1 MTPEELQQQLF
12 DRWLTAFDE
21 INQLPKYK
29 KQAVKAMYG
38 ESGLFRLAGYE
49 PLNFQPDRPLADSPT
64 EMKSDQYG
72 LDVSGKPCYTLSQY
86 GMEGFYRYSDHLVEY
101 LEFYEPLGILS
112 TIQRLQFHQG
122 KKVSYQSFSINGI
135 GLGSPYA
142 GKTKEQIFK
151 KLFRDR
157 NGYFSTIEQY
167 HYEGD
172 RIKRADCLYN
182 MPGIGAYTSQ
192 EEYHYTDAGE
202 LDEILSIDQEGN
214 RQYTYVKP
222 PAGITLNELSEQV
235 SQLLAADIVATIV
248 ATAPK
253 SPLAIVEL
261 NYQEVGSYF
270 PLLHIISDAYWK
282 KRAAEYGEEALLEQ
296 VILSGDHP
304 LTMVSFDTSE
314 RLMKAFIG
322 EIEKSG
328 DYAAARKMMY
338 STAWHLTTSQLN
350 KQVAVSDEFIAYA
363 VDWSMA
369 PENVGEIL
377 VSCGMPEAQLQDWQ
391 KRGIL

>member
-21 INQLPKYK
+21 IDQLPKYK
-29 KQAVKAMYG
+29 KQAVKTMYG
-38 ESGLFRLAGYE
+38 EGKLFRLAGYE

-64 EMKSDQYG
+64 EMKSDGYG
-72 LDVSGKPCYTLSQY
+72 LDLTGKPCYTVSQY
-86 GMEGFYRYSDHLVEY
+86 GMEGFYRYSNNLVEY

-112 TIQRLQFHQG
+112 TLQRLQFDNG

-135 GLGSPYA
+135 NPGSPYA

-182 MPGIGAYTSQ
+182 MPGIGAYTSR
-192 EEYHYTDAGE
+192 EEYGYNDAGE

-222 PAGITLNELSEQV
+222 PAGMTLNELSAQV
-235 SQLLAADIVATIV
+235 SQLLAADIIDTIAATES
-248 ATAPK
+248 K
-253 SPLAIVEL
+253 EPLAIVEL
-261 NYQEVGSYF
+261 NYQEAGSYL
-270 PLLHIISDAYWK
+270 PLLQIISDAYWK
-282 KRAAEYGEEALLEQ
+282 KSATQFGEEELLAH

-304 LTMVSFDTSE
+304 LTALTFNASE
-314 RLMKAFIG
+314 RMMKAFIG
-322 EIEKSG
+322 EMEKAG
-328 DYAAARKMMY
+328 DYDAAQKMMY
-338 STAWHLTTSQLN
+338 RAAWYLTTSQLN
-350 KQVAVSDEFIAYA
+350 KQVAVSDGFIAYA

-377 VSCGMPEAQLQDWQ
+377 VSCGMPEAQLKDWK